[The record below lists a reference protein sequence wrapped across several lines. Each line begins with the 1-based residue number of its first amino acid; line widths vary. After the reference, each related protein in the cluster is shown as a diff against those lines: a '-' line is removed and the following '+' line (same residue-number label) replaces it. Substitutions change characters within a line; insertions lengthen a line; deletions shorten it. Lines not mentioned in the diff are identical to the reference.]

1 MSERSLSPESGDL
14 AIFIMTGT
22 ARAMGRPYVLSRFQF
37 TALLLGIIGT
47 GVGWV
52 GMMWNSIEKRPEAIL
67 DGEVLVETRP
77 WTPPN
82 QPDANPRLL
91 PSIIVTNRTGEVWEN
106 VSVSI
111 NKAFVHYHFQPLA
124 PGEAIVAPLERF
136 VTKGGN
142 VNFRPST
149 QEVRRITVFAQLPS
163 NERAVLNRGVEANST
178 GWSVK
183 PWSGGR

>member
-1 MSERSLSPESGDL
+1 
-14 AIFIMTGT
+14 MTGT
-22 ARAMGRPYVLSRFQF
+22 ALAMGRPYVLSRFQF
-37 TALLLGIIGT
+37 TALLLGIIGA

-52 GMMWNSIEKRPEAIL
+52 GVMWNSIEKRPEAIL

-82 QPDANPRLL
+82 QPDSPPRLL
-91 PSIIVTNRTGEVWEN
+91 PSVVVTNRTGERWEN

-124 PGEAIVAPLERF
+124 PGETLVAPLERF

-149 QEVRRITVFAQLPS
+149 QEVHRITVFAQLPS
-163 NERAVLNRGVEANST
+163 NERAVLNRGVEATST

>member
-1 MSERSLSPESGDL
+1 MSDRFSSPVPSDPSRL
-14 AIFIMTGT
+14 IMTGT

-37 TALLLGIIGT
+37 TALLLGIIGA

-77 WTPPN
+77 WIPPN
-82 QPDANPRLL
+82 QPDATPRLL
-91 PSIIVTNRTGEVWEN
+91 PSIIVTNKTGEVWEN

-111 NKAFVHYHFQPLA
+111 NKAFVHYHFQPLD
-124 PGEAIVAPLERF
+124 PGETLVAPLERF

-163 NERAVLNRGVEANST
+163 NERAVLNRGVEVTST
-178 GWSVK
+178 GWNVK
-183 PWSGGR
+183 PWTGGR

>member
-1 MSERSLSPESGDL
+1 MGWDDVEQHRETSRGDFGWGGAGRNAAMDSPKP
-14 AIFIMTGT
+14 
-22 ARAMGRPYVLSRFQF
+22 ARYP
-37 TALLLGIIGT
+37 
-47 GVGWV
+47 
-52 GMMWNSIEKRPEAIL
+52 
-67 DGEVLVETRP
+67 
-77 WTPPN
+77 
-82 QPDANPRLL
+82 PRLL
-91 PSIIVTNRTGEVWEN
+91 PSIVVTNGTSETWEN

-124 PGEAIVAPLERF
+124 PGETLVAPLERF

-163 NERAVLNRGVEANST
+163 NERAVLNRGVEATST